1 MLWLL
6 LNVKDEQNLSEVGWI
21 GRYAKKDKGKALRPN
36 QFSIEVWKGLGDIG
50 VLVVDRVV
58 QQDHYDWKDA
68 WWVKRE
74 STTNLCIRWRDYLK
88 FFVKGL
94 FKVAITTVVNWL
106 THKMKQWERVID
118 YHLRMMKLVSENQFG
133 FKPCRLTMETI

>member
-6 LNVKDEQNLSEVGWI
+6 LNVKDEQNLSEAGWI

-74 STTNLCIRWRDYLK
+74 REYHEPMHK
-88 FFVKGL
+88 MKGL
-94 FKVAITTVVNWL
+94 FKVFC
-106 THKMKQWERVID
+106 K
-118 YHLRMMKLVSENQFG
+118 G
-133 FKPCRLTMETI
+133 TI